1 MTDIITSA
9 RVVVSQNALLLRDD
23 DIRVCSCIF
32 YSTFSRFLHS
42 PTSAALAFRL
52 ERRVTKR
59 RERKMRLLF
68 CGKNFNGAKVI
79 LATTTRKTTTTMNL
93 FSRRCCFCSSSS
105 SARKCSP
112 RTKIIIRKRGGG
124 GAPQIRGCLLRASSS
139 SYEPSKD
146 NNSNNTNDT
155 NAWELFYQTT
165 DRTFSE
171 TDTIC
176 GNRSNEI

>member
-1 MTDIITSA
+1 MVCPTLKTGLKCTESHTKPPRKRAHLSFVVCTQWCRRMTDIITSA

-23 DIRVCSCIF
+23 DTCVFVYFLLNFLSF
-32 YSTFSRFLHS
+32 SPLPYFLLLSRFDS
-42 PTSAALAFRL
+42 S

-105 SARKCSP
+105 ARKCSP
-112 RTKIIIRKRGGG
+112 RTKIIISKRGGG
-124 GAPQIRGCLLRASSS
+124 VCLLYTS
-139 SYEPSKD
+139 PSPR
-146 NNSNNTNDT
+146 
-155 NAWELFYQTT
+155 
-165 DRTFSE
+165 DR
-171 TDTIC
+171 
-176 GNRSNEI
+176 G